1 VNTAAHRRG
10 ERDKDL
16 AWAARVQRLE
26 AEVAGLRRAMR
37 TRAVIEQAKG
47 LLAGTLGCTPDEAF
61 DHLVRSSQRENR
73 RVADLAARIMGA
85 AAPVAAEESPTDAGH
100 RANAPLFDPV
110 TYLRQT
116 LGDEPAREPATR
128 DFPMLNTSARGSS
141 ARDTVARD
149 SSARDTVARDNSA
162 RGATT
167 RGAAARARLQAA
179 VAAISSAASL
189 SELAD
194 RLLVEGV
201 GWMNAD
207 AVMVYRLEPDGA
219 LRLLACAG
227 LPAELASDWR
237 RIPSALTVPVREA
250 IAGDEPVW
258 TQAGDQLHQHFTRLG
273 GGSACLPLRY
283 AGRPFAA
290 VVFLWRTARMYRDD
304 ERRYLTAVAANAGRR
319 VHQLSTDAGDAAA
332 PGHWLQATLNVIP
345 TPLVLMSPMR
355 DERGVVVD
363 FVIDYANPQAGQPY
377 GQDPSELLGARLLD
391 VHPELADSGVFDAY
405 RQVLASGV
413 SWTRV
418 AEAETILIDG
428 EPSEVHIGRSAARLG
443 DGLLI
448 AWQPRDADTQLARTA
463 RIEELGRVGYAEW
476 DLVSGRMFWSPG
488 VYAIF
493 RRRPARGPIPLE
505 QLPDHVEP
513 DDLPLLEHDV
523 QVLLEKHED
532 VEMQFRLRTATGP
545 RLLQVRA
552 RPVVDVQGELT
563 SLYATIVDL
572 TDLQQHF
579 EALHRASRAA
589 AIRRVNTHVQRQ
601 PE

>member
-37 TRAVIEQAKG
+37 TRAIIEQAKG

-85 AAPVAAEESPTDAGH
+85 AAPPAPEESPADAGQ
-100 RANAPLFDPV
+100 RVNTPLFDPV
-110 TYLRQT
+110 TYLRQA
-116 LGDEPAREPATR
+116 LSDEPAGEPAARAR
-128 DFPMLNTSARGSS
+128 DFPMLNT
-141 ARDTVARD
+141 ARDTTVRETA
-149 SSARDTVARDNSA
+149 ARDT
-162 RGATT
+162 
-167 RGAAARARLQAA
+167 AARARLQAA
-179 VAAISSAASL
+179 VAAISSVATL

-207 AVMVYRLEPDGA
+207 AVMIYSLEPEGA
-219 LRLLACAG
+219 LRLLASAG
-227 LPAELASDWR
+227 LPAELASDWQ
-237 RIPSALTVPVREA
+237 RIPSAITVPVREA

-258 TQAGDQLHQHFTRLG
+258 TQAGDQLHQHFIRLG
-273 GGSACLPLRY
+273 GSSACLPLRH

-290 VVFLWRTARMYRDD
+290 VAFLWRTARMYRTD
-304 ERRYLTAVAANAGRR
+304 ERRYLAAVAANAGRR
-319 VHQLSTDAGDAAA
+319 VHQLSTDTGNDVA
-332 PGHWLQATLNVIP
+332 PGHWLQAALNVIP
-345 TPLVLMSPMR
+345 TPLLLMSPMR

-377 GQDPSELLGARLLD
+377 GQDPSELLGARILD
-391 VHPELADSGVFDAY
+391 VHPELAESGVFDAY
-405 RQVLASGV
+405 RQVLASGA
-413 SWTRV
+413 SWTRG
-418 AEAETILIDG
+418 AEAETILVDG

-443 DGLLI
+443 GGLLV

-463 RIEELGRVGYAEW
+463 RMEELGRVGYVEW
-476 DLVSGRMFWSPG
+476 DLVSGRMYWSPG
-488 VYAIF
+488 VYTIF

-523 QVLLEKHED
+523 QVLLQKHEE

-552 RPVVDVQGELT
+552 RPVVDVRGELS

-579 EALHRASRAA
+579 EALRRASRVAA
-589 AIRRVNTHVQRQ
+589 MRRVNTHVRRQ
-601 PE
+601 HE